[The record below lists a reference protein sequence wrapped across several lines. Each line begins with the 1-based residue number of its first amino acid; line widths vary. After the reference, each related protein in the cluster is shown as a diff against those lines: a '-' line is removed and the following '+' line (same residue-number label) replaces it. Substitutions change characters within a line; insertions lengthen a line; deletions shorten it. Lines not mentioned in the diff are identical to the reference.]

1 MPRAWAKATASATR
15 ISRRTR
21 SDTVARA
28 IRPRV
33 EALATHQL
41 HHVEQP
47 AIGQRADVVH
57 GDDAGVFE
65 VRQDARFGFQPR
77 QRGGIGRA
85 AQHLQRD
92 VAPQRAVGDAIDR
105 AHPPA
110 PERLHQLVPRARQVG
125 QIGDVLQ
132 VPKRRVGQ
140 VHRGEFYAMTDVN
153 HRRHKDT
160 ETHRG
165 SS

>member
-1 MPRAWAKATASATR
+1 MDDAVGVGEGDGIGHAHEQAHALGDR
-15 ISRRTR
+15 
-21 SDTVARA
+21 ARA

-33 EALATHQL
+33 EALAPHQL

-47 AIGQRADVVH
+47 SIGQRADVVH

-65 VRQDARFGFQPR
+65 VRQNARFGFQPG

-85 AQHLQRD
+85 AQHLHRD
-92 VAPQRAVGDAIDR
+92 VAVQRAVGDAIDR

-125 QIGDVLQ
+125 QIGDVLEM
-132 VPKRRVGQ
+132 PERRVAQMHSG
-140 VHRGEFYAMTDVN
+140 HLTLVN
-153 HRRHKDT
+153 HKGTKTRRRT
-160 ETHRG
+160 ETF
-165 SS
+165 